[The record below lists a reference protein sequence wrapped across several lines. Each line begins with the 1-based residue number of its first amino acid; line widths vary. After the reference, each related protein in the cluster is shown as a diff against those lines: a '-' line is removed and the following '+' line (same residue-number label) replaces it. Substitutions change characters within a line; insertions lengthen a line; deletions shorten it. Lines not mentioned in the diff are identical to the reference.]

1 MLQPLPMKGLPT
13 PRELAVNQN
22 RRNVAVSL
30 YAVLETDKRDLA
42 YRRQANDTL
51 LTFLSTIM

>member
-1 MLQPLPMKGLPT
+1 MKGLPT

-42 YRRQANDTL
+42 YRRQASDTL